1 MPSYLFIIYYCLYL
15 FAPAAPCSY
24 SLPVSAAPAVPFVIP
39 RLLPFSAASW
49 LLVPVCPDSEIFS
62 LISLFTAVGSCSFI
76 FAGVIGSF
84 SLYSV
89 NGSSFLPISV
99 PGPPSSNRLDCW
111 LVLALVVEVG
121 DETPSLALLVVLS
134 AAPFTLFLAPVNF
147 CLNFSAT
154 LPMPLHYYPPY

>member
-39 RLLPFSAASW
+39 LLLAFSLASSGFT
-49 LLVPVCPDSEIFS
+49 PVLPGSVIFS
-62 LISLFTAVGSCSFI
+62 VISLFTAVGSCSFS

-84 SLYSV
+84 SLYSF

-99 PGPPSSNRLDCW
+99 LLSNNVNLYLYIIHYQLYNIQNRQQLS
-111 LVLALVVEVG
+111 LKTASIHNYSELSEVEKKILA
-121 DETPSLALLVVLS
+121 A
-134 AAPFTLFLAPVNF
+134 
-147 CLNFSAT
+147 
-154 LPMPLHYYPPY
+154 